1 MATYS
6 TNITINAP
14 IGDIWSVLA
23 DFPAISQWVPLIQ
36 HSCTLSQQ
44 QSGIGAVRRVQI
56 AQQALVETVTV
67 WEPERQLSYTID
79 GLPPIVGMATNTWRL
94 EPAKNGVIVTL
105 TTDIPTGRNPVRKL
119 AATKALERMSIASTF
134 MTSGLRQE
142 LATRRSEVTK

>member
-23 DFPAISQWVPLIQ
+23 DFPVISHWVPLIQ

-44 QSGIGAVRRVQI
+44 RSGVGAVRRVQI
-56 AQQALVETVTV
+56 AQQTLVETVTV
-67 WEPERQLSYTID
+67 WEPDTQLSYTID
-79 GLPPIVGMATNTWRL
+79 GLPPIVGTATNTWRL
-94 EPAKNGVIVTL
+94 EPSKRGVLVTL

-119 AATKALERMSIASTF
+119 AATKALERMSIASNS